1 MSDIP
6 HEPSREE
13 LTEHVRSYF
22 VFAHLVLYAVLHIA
36 LTLSSV
42 ALAFIGHE
50 ALLALLFWLGGTVV
64 LLSAFALAGNNKQS
78 L

>member
-6 HEPSREE
+6 HNPTREE
-13 LTEHVRSYF
+13 ITEHYQSYF
-22 VFAHLVLYAVLHIA
+22 TFAHLVLYAVLHIA
-36 LTLSSV
+36 LTLSCV

-50 ALLALLFWLGGTVV
+50 ALLALLCWLGGTLV
-64 LLSAFALAGNNKQS
+64 LLSAFALTGNNKQS

>member
-6 HEPSREE
+6 RNPSREE
-13 LTEHVRSYF
+13 IAEHTRSYF
-22 VFAHLVLYAVLHIA
+22 TFAHLILYAVLHIA
-36 LTLSSV
+36 LTLACV
-42 ALAFIGHE
+42 ALAFIGHA
-50 ALLALLFWLGGTVV
+50 ALVAFIFWVGGTLV